1 MATTDS
7 GGGGEATTAYS
18 YYYTYASTYPTY
30 PVTGGG
36 GGGGGGAA
44 GEDQTSDFRL
54 DPRLTDIIII
64 IFIFRNVL
72 SSKKCIIIIFAEIEA
87 AYFLG
92 LMIDDEMCDIL
103 CCYFWRVSISDTQLV
118 Y

>member
-7 GGGGEATTAYS
+7 GGGGDGATTAYS

-36 GGGGGGAA
+36 GGGGAP

-103 CCYFWRVSISDTQLV
+103 CCYFWRVSISDAQLV